1 MSNRHIRKG
10 KNTNGLPAFLITAG
24 VILCLTSFCILWNG
38 CVERLRQADWTVVDA
53 TVIDVEEKTEG
64 SLKPG
69 KTGTHTMYEIFYEYI
84 VNGNVYGGDFKQNRA
99 MSIGDNIEIKY
110 NPDAPQYST
119 KELGISAINIVIGAV
134 IGIYGV
140 TAVIA
145 SIVLAKKSSNDS
157 HI

>member
-1 MSNRHIRKG
+1 M
-10 KNTNGLPAFLITAG
+10 
-24 VILCLTSFCILWNG
+24 
-38 CVERLRQADWTVVDA
+38 RQADWTVVDA
-53 TVIDVEEKTEG
+53 TVSDVEEKTEE

-69 KTGTHTMYEIFYEYI
+69 KTGTHTMHEIFYEYI

-99 MSIGDNIEIKY
+99 MNIGNNIKIKS
-110 NPDAPQYST
+110 NPDALQYST

-134 IGIYGV
+134 IGICGL